1 MKNAEL
7 ILYLRIPNRLIKKI
21 KMKYHSTNI
30 FCPNWMVTLAIN
42 ANAAAFI
49 PINILENVLDCLS
62 LENSGANIRTSR
74 NDGKKIPTVATKAPG
89 IPKSK
94 YPIKVAVVNTGPG
107 VNSPTDMASII

>member
-49 PINILENVLDCLS
+49 PINILE
-62 LENSGANIRTSR
+62 SR

-89 IPKSK
+89 ISKSK
-94 YPIKVAVVNTGPG
+94 
-107 VNSPTDMASII
+107 